1 LRSVFLVC
9 VGAILS
15 FSALSQSDTAQQDIP
30 PLDSV
35 SGFIGP
41 GNIALDSS
49 SFILSGDSLINP
61 NTDSAKLN
69 RPSWVGQKRGD
80 IETTIN
86 YNSRDSIYFD
96 LSGQMLRMYGET
108 HIDYGDIE
116 LDAERTNVSMLDRTI
131 TSTFSQDSAGKK
143 IGKPV
148 FTDKGDVYET
158 EHMIYN
164 FNTKRAQIKG
174 VITEQEGT
182 FMHGTDVKKNEKNEM
197 FIRGAR
203 YTTCNLGNPHFHIQS
218 NKIKVIPK
226 DKIVAGPFHLMFR
239 DVVTPLALPFG
250 MFPQP
255 KKKVSGIVF
264 PTYGEEKLR
273 GFFLREGGYYWAI
286 NDYLDLRATGDI
298 YSRGGY
304 GITTN
309 ANYKKRYKYSG
320 GINFAFNRTLSDDI
334 ENPRDSKDFWLRF
347 NHRPDSRG
355 NSSFSASGS
364 MGTSSF
370 NSNQNIAQQDFS
382 RSINSQFSSNV
393 SYSQKF
399 QRLPLNLSM
408 NGRHT
413 QNIQTGRVTVNL
425 PDFTMNMNRFYPL
438 KKLVNNSKSPLSKLG
453 ASYRFNAKNELTNAP
468 IRVGRIRN
476 VANAPETLDDSLAF
490 SFDNLPEILRR
501 SKIGGQHTIPI
512 NTSISLKNFSLNPSF
527 NYKEYWYHRRLEYEY
542 LPEEEAVRIDTVNA
556 FSRAGSWTSGA
567 SLNTI
572 VYGTYFSKKEDP
584 YVQAVRHVITP
595 ALSFTYNPDFSTP
608 GRGGAYSYVQTSSEG
623 DSVKVSK
630 FEGFAYGSPTG
641 SESKSIGISVQN
653 SLEFKVRDKDDTTGV
668 GYKKIK
674 LFENLALS
682 SGYNLA
688 LDSFQLSDIRFSTR
702 TSFFD
707 GALSANI
714 SGSLDPYSYLL
725 LDETISPTGERTI
738 EQRRLNKFA
747 WETGNG
753 LGQIKQI
760 NVAMSMRLKPKK
772 GGGTNA
778 KDEEEEEPPL
788 GGQFGNIDDPND
800 PNNPFND
807 MTLDEEEELRHIQ
820 QNPDMYVDFNIPWD
834 LRASYSV
841 NLSRRGLE
849 DPMIRQTLT
858 FSGNISLTQNT
869 KIGFNSGFDIQKK
882 TFTQTRI
889 TINRDLHC
897 WQMNFSWVPFGRYQ
911 SFSVVLRPK
920 SSMLQ
925 DLKLQKRKNFLDF
938 F

>member
-1 LRSVFLVC
+1 MRRVILVC

-15 FSALSQSDTAQQDIP
+15 FFATAQN
-30 PLDSV
+30 DSTQLLSV
-35 SGFIGP
+35 AS
-41 GNIALDSS
+41 DSS
-49 SFILSGDSLINP
+49 VRNDSLIRSGSDSLKFIVG
-61 NTDSAKLN
+61 DSAITPISDSLKAS
-69 RPSWVGQKRGD
+69 RPSWAGQPRGD

-86 YNSRDSIYFD
+86 YKSKDSIYFD
-96 LSGQMLRMYGET
+96 LRGQTLRMYGES

-116 LDAERTNVSMLDRTI
+116 LDAERTNVSMHNRTI
-131 TSTFSQDSAGKK
+131 TSTFTEDSSGRK

-158 EHMIYN
+158 DHMIYN

-174 VITEQEGT
+174 VITEQEGA

-203 YTTCNLGNPHFHIQS
+203 YTTCNLGDPHFYIES

-226 DKIVAGPFHLMFR
+226 DKIVAGPFNLKFR
-239 DVVTPLALPFG
+239 NVTTPLALPFG

-264 PTYGEEKLR
+264 PTYGEEKVR

-286 NDYLDLRATGDI
+286 SDYMDLRATGDI

-309 ANYKKRYKYSG
+309 TNYKKRYKYSG
-320 GINFAFNRTLSDDI
+320 ALNFSYNRTLSDDV
-334 ENPRDSKDFWLRF
+334 ENPRDSKDFWVRF
-347 NHRPDSRG
+347 NHRPETRG
-355 NSSFSASGS
+355 NSSFSASVS
-364 MGTSSF
+364 AGTSSF
-370 NSNQNIAQQDFS
+370 NSNKNIAQQDFN
-382 RSINSQFSSNV
+382 RSINSQFTSNV
-393 SYSQKF
+393 SYSQRF

-408 NGRHT
+408 NGRHS
-413 QNIQTGRVTVNL
+413 QNIQTGRVSMSL
-425 PDFTMNMNRFYPL
+425 PDVTLNMNRFYPM
-438 KKLVNNSKSPLSKLG
+438 KSFISNSSSPLAKLG

-468 IRVGRIRN
+468 INLGRIRN
-476 VANAPETLDDSLAF
+476 VWNAPETLNDSLGF
-490 SFDNLPEILRR
+490 TLENMPEIIRR

-512 NTSISLKNFSLNPSF
+512 NTSIPLKNFSINPSF
-527 NYKEYWYHRRLEYEY
+527 NYKEYWYHRKLEYEY
-542 LPEEEAVRIDTVNA
+542 LPEEEAVRIDTVNG

-572 VYGTYFSKKEDP
+572 IYGTYFSKKEDP
-584 YVQAVRHVITP
+584 YVQAIRHVMTP

-608 GRGGAYSYVQTSSEG
+608 GRGTYSYVQTGPEG

-641 SESKSIGISVQN
+641 SESKSIGISLQN
-653 SLEFKVRDKDDTTGV
+653 SLEFKVRDKEDTTGI
-668 GYKKIK
+668 GFKKVK

-707 GALSANI
+707 GAVSANL
-714 SGSLDPYSYLL
+714 SGALDPYTYVLES
-725 LDETISPTGERTI
+725 ESISPTGNRTVL
-738 EQRRLNKFA
+738 QTRQNKFA

-753 LGQIKQI
+753 LGQLKSI
-760 NVAMSMRLKPKK
+760 NVALSMRLKPRK
-772 GGGTNA
+772 G
-778 KDEEEEEPPL
+778 KDGKPENQPEDERLERD
-788 GGQFGNIDDPND
+788 QFGNVNDPND
-800 PNNPFND
+800 PNNPFNEL
-807 MTLDEEEELRHIQ
+807 TLDEEEELRHIQ
-820 QNPDMYVDFNIPWD
+820 QNPDEYVDFNIPWD

-841 NLSRRGLE
+841 NLTRRGFE
-849 DPMIRQTLT
+849 DPTIRQTLT
-858 FSGNISLTQNT
+858 FSGNITITPKT
-869 KIGFNSGFDIQKK
+869 KIGFNSGFDIQKQ
-882 TFTQTRI
+882 TFTQTRL

-911 SFSVVLRPK
+911 SFSIVLRPK